1 MSTYT
6 YNLIEVDWDKCPI
19 SVRRSLQRYYEDHVS
34 VGDFLTAV
42 LSNDLMKALT
52 RADHV
57 NRHCLFEICRFIHN
71 ALPMGS
77 YGTPEKVKAWVTY
90 E

>member
-1 MSTYT
+1 MTTYT
-6 YNLIEVDWDKCPI
+6 YNLIEVDWDTCPI
-19 SVRRSLQRYYEDHVS
+19 SVRRSLQRYYEDHGS

-42 LSNDLMKALT
+42 LCNDLMKALT

-57 NRHCLFEICRFIHN
+57 NRYRLFEICRFIHN
-71 ALPMGS
+71 HLPMGS
-77 YGTPEKVKAWVTY
+77 YGTPEKVEAWVKN